1 MDPDCTRSG
10 LYPYPVDYGLVEVA
24 MTSRINV
31 KLPEEIKAKLD
42 CVYRQHRA
50 SSSEA
55 RWHTV
60 NQAIDKLAESKGY
73 DVDPEGD
80 DSSGRRRFRR

>member
-1 MDPDCTRSG
+1 
-10 LYPYPVDYGLVEVA
+10 
-24 MTSRINV
+24 MTNRINV
-31 KLPEEIKAKLD
+31 KLPEEVKAKLD
-42 CVYRQHRA
+42 HVYRQNRA

-73 DVDPEGD
+73 EVDPEGD
-80 DSSGRRRFRR
+80 DDNGRRRFRR